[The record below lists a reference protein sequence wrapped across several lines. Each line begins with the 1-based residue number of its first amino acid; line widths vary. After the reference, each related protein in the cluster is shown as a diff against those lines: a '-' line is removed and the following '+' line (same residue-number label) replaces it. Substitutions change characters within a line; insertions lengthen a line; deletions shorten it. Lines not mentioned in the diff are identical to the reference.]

1 MPAPSHDLTAAASA
15 LQGLEAAAGHQW
27 DIDRQDIA
35 KSQQPLT
42 NNFASVVV

>member
-27 DIDRQDIA
+27 DIDREDIA
-35 KSQQPLT
+35 KSQQPQS
-42 NNFASVVV
+42 NNSSSVVV